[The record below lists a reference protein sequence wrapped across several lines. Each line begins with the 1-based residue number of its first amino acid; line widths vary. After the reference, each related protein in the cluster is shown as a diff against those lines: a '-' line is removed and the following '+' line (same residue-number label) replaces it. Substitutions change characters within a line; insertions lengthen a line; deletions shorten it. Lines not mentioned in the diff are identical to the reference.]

1 MIDDTAQENNVSKK
15 AQDYDVFK
23 SASPEM
29 QEFIKEIDDMIDEI
43 EYSSMDSW
51 TKLQLVTKLLEAVEN
66 EKQKRGL

>member
-1 MIDDTAQENNVSKK
+1 
-15 AQDYDVFK
+15 
-23 SASPEM
+23 M

-43 EYSSMDSW
+43 EYSSMDPW

>member
-1 MIDDTAQENNVSKK
+1 MTKR

-29 QEFIKEIDDMIDEI
+29 QKFIKEIDDMIDEI
-43 EYSSMDSW
+43 EHSSKDPW

-66 EKQKRGL
+66 EKEKRGL